1 MERREGVT
9 GTVVRKEKEQ
19 MICGCVYI
27 CSPWS
32 QSPPRPFAEKTCGA
46 QLRLSALFGCRENR
60 ALPTGFFIWQFRTI
74 QAVPDA
80 VNSESIQNQ
89 FRNFLA
95 HKQDDSP
102 LNNVKRL
109 REGGPLLHLEEQ
121 YDRIYKYLYF
131 RLHDRHAAEDM
142 TQEAFLRFL
151 RSRTYRDENRQLQY
165 LYTIA
170 RNLCSQYYRDKVI
183 SYSLDEETDLP
194 ETDGFENSLIQRLSL
209 QNALE
214 SLSPEEK
221 ELLFLRYINDVPV
234 PVISGLYQISRFA
247 VYRKLKSILQ
257 KVRIEMEED
266 QNE

>member
-1 MERREGVT
+1 M
-9 GTVVRKEKEQ
+9 
-19 MICGCVYI
+19 
-27 CSPWS
+27 
-32 QSPPRPFAEKTCGA
+32 
-46 QLRLSALFGCRENR
+46 
-60 ALPTGFFIWQFRTI
+60 
-74 QAVPDA
+74 
-80 VNSESIQNQ
+80 
-89 FRNFLA
+89 
-95 HKQDDSP
+95 
-102 LNNVKRL
+102 LN
-109 REGGPLLHLEEQ
+109 LEEQ
-121 YDRIYKYLYF
+121 FDRIFKYLYF
-131 RLHDRHAAEDM
+131 HLHDKHMAEDM

-221 ELLFLRYINDVPV
+221 ELLFLRYVNDVPV

-247 VYRKLKSILQ
+247 VYRKLNSILQ
-257 KVRIEMEED
+257 KVRVER
-266 QNE
+266 